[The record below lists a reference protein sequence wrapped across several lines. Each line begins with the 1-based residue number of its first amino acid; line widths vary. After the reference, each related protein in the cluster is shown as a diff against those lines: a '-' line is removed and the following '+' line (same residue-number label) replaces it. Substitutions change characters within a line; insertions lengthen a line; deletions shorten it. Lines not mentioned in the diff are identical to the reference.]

1 MLGSTRTTQC
11 CIAGGGPAGLM
22 LGYLLARA
30 GVQVIVL
37 EKHADFLRD
46 FRGDTI
52 HPSTM
57 EVMSELGLLD
67 RFLELPHNKVHDLS
81 GQFGDTR
88 VTLAD
93 FTHLPVRAPYIAM
106 MPQWDFLNFLAAEA
120 RRYPGFTLLMQ
131 TEATNLIVKDG
142 HITGVKAS
150 SPEGE
155 LEIAADLVVGADGRG
170 SLLRAQSG
178 LAVDDVGAPMDVL
191 WFRLSRAASDP
202 AGTMGRFDRGRVFVM
217 LNRGDYWQLAYV
229 IAKGSSDRLRSEG
242 LEAFRAAV
250 GSVAPFI
257 RDRLG
262 QISSWDDVRLLT
274 VRVDRMPV
282 WHRPGLL
289 FIGDAAHAM
298 SPVGGVGVNLA
309 VQDAVA
315 AANILAPAF
324 LGGSLT
330 DQTLLAVE
338 KRRRFPTR
346 FTQALQVA
354 IQNNVIAPAL
364 GAGQEG
370 SGKLEPPLFARL
382 LARVPLLR
390 RVPARLIGLGVRPEH
405 VSPFIR
411 ERACVA

>member
-1 MLGSTRTTQC
+1 
-11 CIAGGGPAGLM
+11 M

-30 GVQVIVL
+30 GVRVLVL

-46 FRGDTI
+46 FRGDTV

-57 EVMSELGLLD
+57 EVMSELGLID
-67 RFLELPHNKVHDLS
+67 RFLALPHNKVHDLS

-88 VTLAD
+88 ITLAD

-106 MPQWDFLNFLAAEA
+106 MPQWDFLNFIAAEA
-120 RRYPGFTLLMQ
+120 RRFPGFTLLME
-131 TEATNLIVKDG
+131 TEATSLIEKDG
-142 HITGVKAS
+142 SVTGVSATS
-150 SPEGE
+150 AQGE
-155 LEIAADLVVGADGRG
+155 FAIKADLVVGADGRG

-178 LAVDDVGAPMDVL
+178 LAVDDLGAPMDVL
-191 WFRLSRAASDP
+191 WFRLSRGAGDP
-202 AGTMGRFDRGRVFVM
+202 VETMGRFDRGRVFVM

-229 IAKGSSDRLRSEG
+229 IAKGSADRLRSEG
-242 LEAFRAAV
+242 LDAFRVAV
-250 GSVAPFI
+250 GRAAPFVE
-257 RDRLG
+257 DRLAEIG
-262 QISSWDDVRLLT
+262 SWDDVRLLI

-324 LGGSLT
+324 RGGSLT
-330 DQTLLAVE
+330 DQTLRAVE
-338 KRRRFPTR
+338 RRRKFPTR
-346 FTQALQVA
+346 LTQALQVA

-364 GAGQEG
+364 GAGHEE
-370 SGKLEPPLFARL
+370 SGKFEPPLFARL

-405 VSPFIR
+405 VSALIR
-411 ERACVA
+411 ERAGVA